1 MCILDNIDSIKS
13 YGRENLYLKPEWD
26 APKGS
31 GEKKKINIWWNGK
44 KCQECNIKKLRENVV
59 FKIANLRNDTEK

>member
-31 GEKKKINIWWNGK
+31 GEKKKNQYLMKWK
-44 KCQECNIKKLRENVV
+44 EMPRV
-59 FKIANLRNDTEK
+59 

>member
-31 GEKKKINIWWNGK
+31 GEKKKSISD
-44 KCQECNIKKLRENVV
+44 EME
-59 FKIANLRNDTEK
+59 RNAKSVISRS